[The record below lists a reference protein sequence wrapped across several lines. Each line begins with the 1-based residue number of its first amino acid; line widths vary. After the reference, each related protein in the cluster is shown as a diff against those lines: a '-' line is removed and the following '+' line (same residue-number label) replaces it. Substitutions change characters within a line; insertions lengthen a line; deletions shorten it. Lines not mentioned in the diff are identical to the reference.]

1 MISAKP
7 ANVDEYINSFPK
19 QTQKALKQIRKII
32 KKEASA
38 AQETISYGMPTYKL
52 NGILVYFAGF
62 KNHIGLY
69 ALPSGNKAFKKEISN
84 YKTGKGS
91 IQFPLD
97 KPMPL
102 DLISDIVKFRAQEN
116 LQKQKKKS

>member
-69 ALPSGNKAFKKEISN
+69 AIPSGNKAFKKEISN